1 MKTNQ
6 RSGFTL
12 LEVMVALTILAVAII
27 AIMKIFPESIKQSH
41 NAAVRQQV
49 AFLAKT
55 ELGKLR
61 AGGVGPLLTDWAS
74 ANAYRNLSAAGG
86 TYFDPVPGLYK
97 SWTST
102 VKRISSDVDLYR
114 VTFNVELFDGRRE
127 RFVTYVTEQ

>member
-1 MKTNQ
+1 MNRTDHK
-6 RSGFTL
+6 GFTL
-12 LEVMVALTILAVAII
+12 VEVLVALTILGVALIAV
-27 AIMKIFPESIKQSH
+27 MKIFPESIKQTRK
-41 NAAVRQQV
+41 AAERQQV
-49 AFLAKT
+49 SFLAKT

-61 AGGVGPLLTDWAS
+61 AGGVGPLLTGWA
-74 ANAYRNLSAAGG
+74 ANNAYRNPAAAGG

-114 VTFNVELFDGRRE
+114 VTFNVEMFDGRRE

>member
-1 MKTNQ
+1 MNKTD

-12 LEVMVALTILAVAII
+12 VEVMVALTILAVAIV
-27 AIMKIFPESIKQSH
+27 AIMQIFPESMRQSQK
-41 NAAVRQQV
+41 AAERQQV

-61 AGGVGPLLTDWAS
+61 AAGIGPLLTDWA
-74 ANAYRNLSAAGG
+74 ADNAYNNIATAGG
-86 TYFDPVPGLYK
+86 TYYGPVNGLYK

-114 VTFNVELFDGRRE
+114 VTFNVEMFDGRRE
-127 RFVTYVTEQ
+127 RYVTYVTEQ